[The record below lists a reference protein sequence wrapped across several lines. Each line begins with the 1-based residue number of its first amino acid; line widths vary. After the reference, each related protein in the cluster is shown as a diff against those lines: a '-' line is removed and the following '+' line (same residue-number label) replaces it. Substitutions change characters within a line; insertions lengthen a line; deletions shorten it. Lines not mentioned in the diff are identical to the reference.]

1 MMAPATAAPGMEDDG
16 VAKEMA
22 RLRGVCTLANGSEV
36 MMPATG
42 TGYEQIM
49 LQCEPQWVALA
60 KMPSAIGVMH
70 NPYTDSSADHGEA
83 TMVGHGGHPLIHRAT
98 AAAKLIRNHEAVIRD
113 VCNPHTTNV
122 NGKQLTQGH
131 LQRVDS
137 GHVLF
142 VEEALRMV
150 VIKLLGVDA
159 VPDLK
164 LGPHRSGGVAPALTG
179 DPTQAR
185 VWIAT
190 CMFVLAR
197 MQYGATRECLHCA
210 ENDDLTL

>member
-1 MMAPATAAPGMEDDG
+1 
-16 VAKEMA
+16 
-22 RLRGVCTLANGSEV
+22 
-36 MMPATG
+36 
-42 TGYEQIM
+42 
-49 LQCEPQWVALA
+49 
-60 KMPSAIGVMH
+60 
-70 NPYTDSSADHGEA
+70 
-83 TMVGHGGHPLIHRAT
+83 MVGHGGHPLIHRAT

-197 MQYGATRECLHCA
+197 MQYGEEKPERAP
-210 ENDDLTL
+210 DLPPDASLAMRAALMEVCRYANGM